1 MGWEGSTCRA
11 RHLSFSKAYRLPPS
25 CSICVQRAKCPP
37 FPAIKRVPISENGG
51 GKKGARASLSL
62 KREFEFKNIIIIIT
76 IIITVVAVA
85 VVVTAAAV
93 AIVIMNFAL
102 LSH

>member
-1 MGWEGSTCRA
+1 MQGSA
-11 RHLSFSKAYRLPPS
+11 PVLLQGLPPPPS

-76 IIITVVAVA
+76 III
-85 VVVTAAAV
+85 
-93 AIVIMNFAL
+93 I
-102 LSH
+102 

>member
-76 IIITVVAVA
+76 III
-85 VVVTAAAV
+85 
-93 AIVIMNFAL
+93 I
-102 LSH
+102 